1 MVTKHGLLNMTE
13 KAFFPCGENG
23 SNLKSLEKGRKM
35 WGLFVCVCVCFGSEK
50 IVKAPLTTARVFL
63 CTYKTQINELH
74 VSSKGSAEI
83 MTVHRMERLS
93 SCTASRLA
101 LHQEKIWTPRA
112 GEDNFDGD
120 FT

>member
-1 MVTKHGLLNMTE
+1 MVTKHGLLTMTE

-35 WGLFVCVCVCFGSEK
+35 WGLCVCVCFGSEK
-50 IVKAPLTTARVFL
+50 IVKAPLTTARFFSAL
-63 CTYKTQINELH
+63 TKPKSNELH

-83 MTVHRMERLS
+83 MTVHRMERLP